1 MAWWVKMPAYITRV
15 KPLTAKEWL
24 ILQLLSSG
32 ERNVDI
38 ATQLNR
44 SEKTISQHIKNIER
58 KLQVEN
64 RIHLSKMLMNT
75 QNLIGDFQGNIDL
88 DFIPKQLAMRI

>member
-1 MAWWVKMPAYITRV
+1 MPTYIKRV
-15 KPLTAKEWL
+15 KTLTAKEWF

-32 ERNVDI
+32 DRNVEI
-38 ATQLNR
+38 ATELHR

-64 RIHLSKMLMNT
+64 RIHLNKMLMKVQSQIN
-75 QNLIGDFQGNIDL
+75 DFQGGIDL
-88 DFIPKQLAMRI
+88 DFMPKQLASRL